1 MCGSILGGFCCRA
14 QAKEARPEDGRRAL
28 LQDGVDHD
36 LRGHPGGA
44 AGESHLEMAMA
55 EDTALAVLGGGG
67 NLVGGVEVETG
78 RQVVEDGVRNDILD
92 HALRLT
98 RANLG

>member
-1 MCGSILGGFCCRA
+1 
-14 QAKEARPEDGRRAL
+14 
-28 LQDGVDHD
+28 
-36 LRGHPGGA
+36 
-44 AGESHLEMAMA
+44 MAMA